1 MNNFWQRTITGIVFV
16 AVMMAAIYFGYTFW
30 LFMLICFFGLRE
42 FYTLM
47 YGQKQNLTAKV
58 YGVAGGMVVYTLL
71 SVILTRSMFYSELR
85 EFGGR
90 PDSLSVLLPLFLIIA
105 LIELFRKHP
114 DAIKNL
120 SVTLL
125 GWIYVAVPFA
135 IGYILDFE
143 ASKIDI
149 ISTPKGDI
157 VSSKELSIPFLISIF
172 FLIWTNDVF
181 AYLTG
186 RLIGRTP
193 LFTRISPK
201 KTIEGT
207 LGGAI
212 LTMVVAWLLQGQLPY
227 DYRQSMA
234 ATLALGL
241 VVAVMG
247 VLGDLIESKI
257 KRQLN
262 IKDSGNI
269 LPGHGGILD
278 RFDSFIY
285 IVPWIYLLGN
295 IVDVLPKSGLI
306 K

>member
-16 AVMMAAIYFGYTFW
+16 AVMMSAIYFGYTFW
-30 LFMLICFFGLRE
+30 LFLVICFFGLRE

-47 YGQKQNLTAKV
+47 YGQKQNLTAKI
-58 YGVAGGMVVYTLL
+58 YGIVGGMVVYTMLGI
-71 SVILTRSMFYSELR
+71 ILTHSMFYLELR
-85 EFGGR
+85 KFGGR
-90 PDSLSVLLPLFLIIA
+90 PDSLSILMPLFLVVL

-125 GWIYVAVPFA
+125 GWVYVAVPFA
-135 IGYILDFE
+135 IGYILDSE
-143 ASKIDI
+143 ATRAYSSYLNI
-149 ISTPKGDI
+149 
-157 VSSKELSIPFLISIF
+157 SSKIPFLICIF

-212 LTMVVAWLLQGQLPY
+212 LTMVVAFFLQNQLPAPY
-227 DYRQSMA
+227 TGNFA
-234 ATLALGL
+234 FALLLGI

-247 VLGDLIESKI
+247 ILGDLIESKF

-285 IVPWIYLLGN
+285 IVPWVYLLGN

>member
-30 LFMLICFFGLRE
+30 LFLVICFFGLRE

-58 YGVAGGMVVYTLL
+58 YGIVGGMVVYTLL
-71 SVILTRSMFYSELR
+71 GVILTRSLFYRELR

-90 PDSLSVLLPLFLIIA
+90 PDSLSILMPLFLVVL
-105 LIELFRKHP
+105 LIELFRKQP

-125 GWIYVAVPFA
+125 GWVYVAVPFA
-135 IGYILDFE
+135 IGFVLDFE
-143 ASKIDI
+143 ASKEETSFMFD
-149 ISTPKGDI
+149 STSLN
-157 VSSKELSIPFLISIF
+157 SSTIPFLICIF

-201 KTIEGT
+201 KTVEGT

-212 LTMVVAWLLQGQLPY
+212 LTMVVAWLLQGQLPNY
-227 DYRQSMA
+227 YKHSMA

-285 IVPWIYLLGN
+285 IVPWVYLLGN

>member
-16 AVMMAAIYFGYTFW
+16 AVMAGAIYLHYTFW
-30 LFMLICFFGLRE
+30 LFLVICFFGLRE

-47 YGQKQNLTAKV
+47 YGQKQNTTAKV
-58 YGVAGGMVVYTLL
+58 YGVAGGMLVYAFIAALL
-71 SVILTRSMFYSELR
+71 SRSLFYRELR
-85 EFGGR
+85 TVAGT
-90 PDSLSVLLPLFLIIA
+90 PDSLAVLLPLFLVVL
-105 LIELFRKHP
+105 LIELFRKQP
-114 DAIKNL
+114 DTIKNL
-120 SVTLL
+120 SVTLM
-125 GWIYVAVPFA
+125 GWIYVALPFA
-135 IGYILDFE
+135 IGYVLDVE
-143 ASKIDI
+143 AKKISV
-149 ISTPKGDI
+149 ISTPKGDTFF
-157 VSSKELSIPFLISIF
+157 SEATSIPFLICIF
-172 FLIWTNDVF
+172 LLIWTNDVF

-212 LTMVVAWLLQGQLPY
+212 LTMVVAFLLSKQLPAPY
-227 DYRQSMA
+227 TRNIAY
-234 ATLALGL
+234 TLLLGL
-241 VVAVMG
+241 TVAIMG
-247 VLGDLIESKI
+247 VLGDLIESKL

-285 IVPWIYLLGN
+285 VIPWVYILGN
-295 IVDVLPKSGLI
+295 ILMSLKY
-306 K
+306 

>member
-1 MNNFWQRTITGIVFV
+1 MNNFWQRTITGVVFV

-30 LFMLICFFGLRE
+30 LFLVICFFGLRE

-47 YGQKQNLTAKV
+47 YGQKQNLTAKI
-58 YGVAGGMVVYTLL
+58 YGVVGGMVVYTLL
-71 SVILTRSMFYSELR
+71 GVILTRGMFYSELR
-85 EFGGR
+85 HFGGR
-90 PDSLSVLLPLFLIIA
+90 PDSLSVLLPLFLIVA

-135 IGYILDFE
+135 IGFVLDFE
-143 ASKIDI
+143 ANGGNTFYQNVPSQ
-149 ISTPKGDI
+149 
-157 VSSKELSIPFLISIF
+157 IPFLICIF
-172 FLIWTNDVF
+172 LLIWTNDVF

-212 LTMVVAWLLQGQLPY
+212 LTMVVAWLLQNQLPY
-227 DYRQSMA
+227 DYKHSMA
-234 ATLALGL
+234 ATLALGI

-247 VLGDLIESKI
+247 ILGDLIESKF

-285 IVPWIYLLGN
+285 IVPWVYLLGN
-295 IVDVLPKSGLI
+295 IVGNLPINALI

>member
-16 AVMMAAIYFGYTFW
+16 AVMMSAIYFGYTFW
-30 LFMLICFFGLRE
+30 LFLVICFFGLRE

-47 YGQKQNLTAKV
+47 YGQKENLTAKV
-58 YGVAGGMVVYTLL
+58 YGVAGGMVVYVLL
-71 SVILTRSMFYSELR
+71 GAILTRGMFYRELR
-85 EFGGR
+85 QFGGR
-90 PDSLSVLLPLFLIIA
+90 PDSLSVLLPLFLIVA

-114 DAIKNL
+114 DTIKNL

-125 GWIYVAVPFA
+125 GWIYVSVPFA

-143 ASKIDI
+143 ATKANIGYLNIPSK
-149 ISTPKGDI
+149 
-157 VSSKELSIPFLISIF
+157 IPFLICIF

-212 LTMVVAWLLQGQLPY
+212 LTMMVAWLLQSQLPY
-227 DYRQSMA
+227 HYKHNIW

-247 VLGDLIESKI
+247 VLGDLIESKF

-285 IVPWIYLLGN
+285 IVPWVYILGN
-295 IVDVLPKSGLI
+295 IVDVFPISELI